1 MSMTLTPR
9 ALAATAFAALGLAG
23 LAVTGGWT
31 PPRATAAP
39 AATAAIAISPNVPG
53 DLATAAPAAS
63 LNDAATFAWNEFFA
77 LNWAAAPGKRDT
89 AATNCAFGQTG
100 PGCSGPLVWQTF
112 RGKAE
117 IFPGQPS
124 FTSTVKP
131 PGYDPSDP
139 RFGYDTPPRYGNVYP
154 FAVPQCPTTNA
165 SQIVEPAAWLN
176 LDETDEITLAN
187 MFAGS
192 APSPLP
198 SSAPFNSAPQLVR
211 FLAKANHVEYMYV
224 AKNKWWGFPDNDP
237 DPNTGSPAPFAGP
250 QMETMAYVAANH
262 RDPAP
267 GSSTLISLPNGSIE
281 IKAGW
286 RVLTAAEAASH
297 AFVQQRARYYENA
310 NNPCWLQ
317 ATFGLVALHI
327 IQKTPSAP
335 YFVYATFEQSDNIK
349 TAAGVPVE
357 DVNGGVVAMQACA
370 AGQASP
376 CPTSPTE
383 QLVQPT
389 PPAPPQTPGP
399 FPVVNLTPA
408 ASAYCTRPQKRI
420 YYLNEQSG
428 TPTGGF
434 ICVNRRDNDIPT
446 QIQSVNAQAHAVLA
460 SYLAAKHITHSP
472 FAHYKLVNVQYQPID
487 KPYAGPYRAAG
498 SNPNTGANPAS
509 YHLANIV
516 VETNR
521 SLQRFSGGLS
531 PGISTDYNA
540 YLGISPPPVIHQ
552 NVFYAANGST
562 GHGTGNNMGG
572 CMGCHGSQG
581 QLQGG
586 NFSVIFARGATTA
599 NGPEVPSNLTPMT
612 MTVLHA
618 TRANAVPRHP
628 TRNRHLVTDRI
639 R

>member
-23 LAVTGGWT
+23 LAVTGGWM

-460 SYLAAKHITHSP
+460 TYLAAKHITNSP